1 MAKEKEMAVSPAGS
15 HETLFVPEAGHE
27 PSLNQLAIV
36 LGIPAVRLQSAQ
48 VAYKPIEGEPYSA
61 KKINWAN
68 VSAFIA
74 RRLDRTGYDSVQAVY
89 EAALQTEYTPK
100 RATRM
105 KDPNSVY
112 GKILVGTTPV
122 RKGHLEV
129 GSKIKNRKTGLV
141 SIVVYVDESIVC
153 FQEEHEEG
161 TLVITNSIG
170 NRMFNMNYDIV
181 AE

>member
-1 MAKEKEMAVSPAGS
+1 MSKKELGAEAPAMELYIPAEGS
-15 HETLFVPEAGHE
+15 R

-48 VAYKPIEGEPYSA
+48 VAYKPIDGKPYNA
-61 KKINWAN
+61 KEINWES

-74 RRLDRTGYDSVQAVY
+74 RRLDKTDFDSVEAVY
-89 EAALQTEYTPK
+89 EAALATEYTPK
-100 RATRM
+100 RATRA

-129 GSKIKNRKTGLV
+129 GSHIKAKKGDEVFT
-141 SIVVYVDESIVC
+141 VVFVTPSIVC
-153 FQEEHEEG
+153 FEPEHGADEIVL
-161 TLVITNSIG
+161 TQSIG
-170 NRMFNMNYDIV
+170 NRMFNMKYDIV
-181 AE
+181 D